1 MPSEYK
7 QIFMK
12 YAITAKNIKLRHEI
26 YRMGGTVE
34 IIKSAYS
41 DAWNLLKKSWKN
53 LLIDIVKIELV
64 VFLLS
69 LINGAILIFGITSFM
84 GEASNIYELL
94 QNIPVWYYAIA
105 IPVYIA
111 VTLLTAVVGSLLY
124 NIIDNRAKGKITNFT
139 EQFSMNIVPVITYTV
154 LWGVFVAV
162 TMLPMLGIA
171 GGGIGAL
178 ALMCIY
184 PLALAI
190 INTLVLFFLQFAYFE
205 IIVGRRSVIDGFKT
219 SISLVNKTAFTTF
232 VFDILF
238 FIVAIIVSIPF
249 YGVYIVFLW
258 VGELAALAIGD
269 ALTGGL
275 ISNFV
280 SSIGMI
286 ILQTAG
292 ILVLLPVFYFFWKK
306 IRE

>member
-162 TMLPMLGIA
+162 TMLPMLGMPE
-171 GGGIGAL
+171 GA
-178 ALMCIY
+178 
-184 PLALAI
+184 
-190 INTLVLFFLQFAYFE
+190 
-205 IIVGRRSVIDGFKT
+205 
-219 SISLVNKTAFTTF
+219 
-232 VFDILF
+232 
-238 FIVAIIVSIPF
+238 
-249 YGVYIVFLW
+249 
-258 VGELAALAIGD
+258 
-269 ALTGGL
+269 
-275 ISNFV
+275 
-280 SSIGMI
+280 
-286 ILQTAG
+286 
-292 ILVLLPVFYFFWKK
+292 
-306 IRE
+306 

>member
-1 MPSEYK
+1 M
-7 QIFMK
+7 
-12 YAITAKNIKLRHEI
+12 
-26 YRMGGTVE
+26 
-34 IIKSAYS
+34 
-41 DAWNLLKKSWKN
+41 
-53 LLIDIVKIELV
+53 
-64 VFLLS
+64 
-69 LINGAILIFGITSFM
+69 
-84 GEASNIYELL
+84 
-94 QNIPVWYYAIA
+94 
-105 IPVYIA
+105 
-111 VTLLTAVVGSLLY
+111 
-124 NIIDNRAKGKITNFT
+124 
-139 EQFSMNIVPVITYTV
+139 
-154 LWGVFVAV
+154 
-162 TMLPMLGIA
+162 
-171 GGGIGAL
+171 AL
-178 ALMCIY
+178 ACIY
-184 PLALAI
+184 PLALI
-190 INTLVLFFLQFAYFE
+190 VINALVLFFLQFAYFE